1 MADAAGRSE
10 PNRGARND
18 EKRLKYA
25 FDAGFLS
32 GANPSDTP
40 NTVDADDGD
49 SATLKTSDSE
59 SSDSD
64 CDSKQL
70 AGLAA
75 SFRVFSESMLR
86 MELAEM
92 EMIKAREALR
102 YEAEKRRVESE
113 AEMTRMLLQTQL
125 QIASFLSRT
134 CVNRKRKRSADDETS
149 TSERE
154 GAMLL
159 SLLQCNLI

>member
-1 MADAAGRSE
+1 MADRSDWSE

-18 EKRLKYA
+18 DNRLKYA

-32 GANPSDTP
+32 GSHPTD
-40 NTVDADDGD
+40 TVDADDGD
-49 SATLKTSDSE
+49 STTPQSSDSE
-59 SSDSD
+59 DSDSVGE
-64 CDSKQL
+64 SKRL
-70 AGLAA
+70 ADL
-75 SFRVFSESMLR
+75 STSLRLFSESMLR

-102 YEAEKRRVESE
+102 HKAEKRRAELE
-113 AEMTRMLLQTQL
+113 AESTQMFLQTQL
-125 QIASFLSRT
+125 QIASFISQT
-134 CVNRKRKRSADDETS
+134 SPNRKRKRSNEDNSS